1 MVIAEVNIEK
11 VFRSYVCRTA
21 QWYDRQE
28 EITYCTACGHESKSL
43 WKRTGYMGYGSF
55 DGKVRYCP
63 KCGESI
69 NKYENETCDVEHYE
83 SAPLDMRIRLEEFQH
98 HLTLTVAGTEIRD
111 DSDIKS
117 GEYWHEQQYR
127 ETFRFDIKKRQTF
140 FRQKGREAVE
150 LGNPLI
156 TEVFN
161 TSILRYLFAHKTITP
176 YRAEINNLLKK
187 LRDRVIRKL
196 AESVGHP
203 VSSMYVSPGSK
214 YGSMLLPM
222 FNIAYRIVGIDM
234 PNLTEAWRTGITDYR
249 RSAIT
254 LLAADEYDMLKM
266 RKAPDSITALLQM
279 ANLPDTRKI
288 RHVVH
293 DRPLNFMML
302 GKLHRIFKDQNNL
315 LTVYEKVKDWEDD
328 PTKMSMHSLI
338 NGLKEFQ
345 GIYSEREQV
354 KLLQEDHR
362 DLQDIFRMHNG
373 GRMDAELKRNKIR
386 IRDLH
391 DWLVE
396 KHRLERNPVC
406 RFENTEPIRKR
417 LAMQTDLIN
426 FFIPNHS
433 EDLVYTGKNLHNCVG
448 TYINRVRDGQT
459 HIVLVADYR
468 GKLIACIEVMG
479 KKIIQAKLNRNK
491 PVSQDAKI
499 NAEIIEWAE
508 KVQVNWKSCHD
519 IREIRLPALIT
530 QSA

>member
-11 VFRSYVCRTA
+11 VFRSYVCCTA

-28 EITYCTACGHESKSL
+28 EITYCTACGHEFKSL
-43 WKRTGYMGYGSF
+43 WKRTSYMGYGSF

-69 NKYENETCDVEHYE
+69 NEYENETCNVERYE

-98 HLTLTVAGTEIRD
+98 HLTITIAGTEIRD

-176 YRAEINNLLKK
+176 YREEINKLLKI
-187 LRDRVIRKL
+187 LRDRVVRKL

-214 YGSMLLPM
+214 YGSMLLPL

-254 LLAADEYDMLKM
+254 LLPADEYDIPKM

-279 ANLPDTRKI
+279 AKLPDARKI

-293 DRPLNFMML
+293 DRPMDFML
-302 GKLHRIFKDQNNL
+302 IGKLHKIFKDQNNL
-315 LTVYEKVKDWEDD
+315 LAAYEKVKEWEDD
-328 PTKMSMHSLI
+328 QTKMDMYSLVK
-338 NGLKEFQ
+338 GLEEFE
-345 GIYSEREQV
+345 GIYGERDLV
-354 KLLQEDHR
+354 KLLDMDR
-362 DLQDIFRMHNG
+362 DLQDILRMHTGARKEWNT
-373 GRMDAELKRNKIR
+373 ELKRDKIR

-391 DWLVE
+391 DWLAE

-406 RFENTEPIRKR
+406 RFKNTEPIRKR

-426 FFIPNHS
+426 FFLPNHS
-433 EDLVYTGKNLHNCVG
+433 EDLVYTGKTLHNCVG
-448 TYINRVRDGQT
+448 TYVKRVRDGGT
-459 HIVLVADYR
+459 HIVLVADDR
-468 GKLIACIEVMG
+468 GKLIACIEVMCG
-479 KKIIQAKLNRNK
+479 KIIQAKLNRNK
-491 PVSQDAKI
+491 SVLYDAKI
-499 NAEIIEWAE
+499 NAEVIEWAE
-508 KVQVNWKSCHD
+508 KVGVEWKNCRD
-519 IREIRLPALIT
+519 VREVRLPALI
-530 QSA
+530 SA